1 MLMGPAYGQQTTRIS
16 VDSSGGQ
23 GNRENWDASISA
35 SGQIVAFSSRASNL
49 VTGDTNGVYDVF
61 VHDRSTGITER
72 VSVDS
77 SGAEGNGESANE
89 AISADGQIVAFN
101 SGASDLVA
109 SDTNVAAD
117 VFVHDRSNGLTE
129 RVSVASSGAQGN
141 DWSFAPAISA
151 DGQIVAFVS
160 YASNLVASDKNVAA
174 DVFVHDRSNGLT
186 ERVSV
191 KSSGREGNAGSYSA
205 AISVDGQIVAFH
217 SSASNLVAG
226 DRNSASDVFVHD
238 RSTGLTERVSVDSSG
253 AEGNRDSLEPVI
265 SADGQIVAFASHA
278 SNLVAGDT
286 NGFIDIFVHEPC
298 CEIDASWSNY
308 GAGFPGSNGV
318 PSFTSRGD
326 PVLGSTVYLD
336 LSNSYGNDTP
346 GLLLVGYQDAVI
358 PTSRGGD
365 LLVIPV
371 VTTLLN
377 VRWTGITLDGELP
390 DLFHLCGIEIF
401 MQVLEIDPGAAKG
414 LSFTAGLELLL
425 GR

>member
-109 SDTNVAAD
+109 SDT
-117 VFVHDRSNGLTE
+117 
-129 RVSVASSGAQGN
+129 
-141 DWSFAPAISA
+141 
-151 DGQIVAFVS
+151 
-160 YASNLVASDKNVAA
+160 NVAA